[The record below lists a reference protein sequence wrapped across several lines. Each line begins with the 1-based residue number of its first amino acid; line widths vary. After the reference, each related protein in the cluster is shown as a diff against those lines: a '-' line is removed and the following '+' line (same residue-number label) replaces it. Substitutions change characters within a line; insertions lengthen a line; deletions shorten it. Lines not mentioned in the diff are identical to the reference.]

1 MKNIFKYLS
10 LFFMA
15 LFTSVIVY
23 PFFHEAGHSV
33 AAVLVGG
40 KVEEF
45 CLFPLPYVAC
55 NVIGVEK
62 SGNIIILTIDT
73 KAPVINVSDIK
84 NQSANNEET
93 IGMKVTVTDKNM
105 PLSNVKPVLNAVVKK
120 SVGENKYS
128 YETVKVDLGTAVTS
142 TNSSGETVYQFTV
155 NNFDTDGYYS
165 FECSALDY
173 AMQTFILPS
182 VIGGS
187 AIVLLVMMFIIN
199 PILGAFMAVILI
211 PTIIVA
217 FIANSL
223 YRFYFYYRLSL
234 DINAVCEGDG
244 EETESYVTAL
254 ALSLITFGAYEIYW
268 TYKLAK
274 RLRANAPRYGFKML
288 ETGKDIAVLNAF
300 SFGFVG
306 TWELIKNTNRV
317 ARVYNQSGL
326 AEVVGGVQ

>member
-1 MKNIFKYLS
+1 M
-10 LFFMA
+10 
-15 LFTSVIVY
+15 
-23 PFFHEAGHSV
+23 
-33 AAVLVGG
+33 
-40 KVEEF
+40 
-45 CLFPLPYVAC
+45 
-55 NVIGVEK
+55 EK
-62 SGNIIILTIDT
+62 
-73 KAPVINVSDIK
+73 INERS
-84 NQSANNEET
+84 
-93 IGMKVTVTDKNM
+93 
-105 PLSNVKPVLNAVVKK
+105 
-120 SVGENKYS
+120 
-128 YETVKVDLGTAVTS
+128 
-142 TNSSGETVYQFTV
+142 
-155 NNFDTDGYYS
+155 
-165 FECSALDY
+165 
-173 AMQTFILPS
+173 MQTFILPS